1 VIDLIAGR
9 HGIGMA
15 PASVRFPDEQ
25 AGILGEL
32 LKGRYIKAADAAK
45 IDDVAKIAMLK

>member
-25 AGILGEL
+25 AGILGAL
-32 LKGRYIKAADAAK
+32 LNSRYIKAADTAK
-45 IDDVAKIAMLK
+45 IGDVAKIAMSK